1 MPPAAVDTLRYLG
14 MRSLRPT
21 AGGYASVARLDETAQ
36 ARILH
41 EYPAAS
47 AHIPMSTALRSLGLL
62 NVLPS
67 TPAVASVATP
77 CIHRHLHRH
86 LHRFATNTHAIF
98 GLKHPLDASPYLR
111 TGPLS
116 QIRYLR
122 CREHSELRRNK
133 IISGANSVPVIE
145 PPHPFRINVLFTES
159 YTLSISSRLLP
170 CAHPTCCWE

>member
-41 EYPAAS
+41 V
-47 AHIPMSTALRSLGLL
+47 RSLGLL

-77 CIHRHLHRH
+77 CIHRH